1 MSEYETHRG
10 KLIPVDLE
18 GQSLEDYCKELLDD
32 SGYVYDYTKWKQD
45 FHELMYED
53 YIIYGDALYKIEDN
67 ERDDGDSFVEAT
79 KDKETSVINYDM
91 RFYNGGTCLR
101 EMLVEVFKIV

>member
-18 GQSLEDYCKELLDD
+18 GQSLEDYCKDILDD
-32 SGYVYDYTKWKQD
+32 SGYVYDYTEWKQAFD
-45 FHELMYED
+45 EIMSED
-53 YIIYGDALYKIEDN
+53 YIIYKDTLYLIEDI
-67 ERDDGDSFVEAT
+67 EKRVEDSFLEAT

-91 RFYNGGTCLR
+91 TFYNGGTCLR
-101 EMLVEVFKIV
+101 EMLEEVFKIV